1 MLYRWQNGFLTARG
15 MTKADRPLRGIF
27 YILIS
32 MTAFSLMNVFAK
44 NMSGH
49 YDVLQV
55 VFFRSLFL
63 LPPCAAVIL
72 LRRKPKLFYT
82 QDWRGH
88 FWRGVVGLA
97 CMLCV
102 FYSLKLLPLADAVA
116 IGFLGPACATVAAM
130 LWLREKASW
139 HRWLAIVAGFVG
151 VIIMAQP
158 GAAPVDR
165 VGFAVAVLGSMLYG
179 LTMVRVRLL
188 RGEHALTTVWI
199 FGVFSTV
206 VLGCTLPFVWLTPT
220 ADDWAQLAA
229 TGFFAFFGQLYVT
242 KAYQCA
248 PAATIS
254 PFNYTS
260 LLWAVLFGYLWF
272 EELPTP
278 QILAGA
284 FVVILAGLYAAWFE
298 AHQHKRQPAPPL

>member
-1 MLYRWQNGFLTARG
+1 
-15 MTKADRPLRGIF
+15 MTKADRPLRGIV

-55 VFFRSLFL
+55 VFFRSFFL

-72 LRRKPKLFYT
+72 LRRKPKLFRT

-88 FWRGVVGLA
+88 ILRGVVGLA

-139 HRWLAIVAGFVG
+139 HRWAAIIAGFIG

-165 VGFAVAVLGSMLYG
+165 LGFAVAVLGSILYG

-199 FGVFSTV
+199 FGVFSTLA
-206 VLGCTLPFVWLTPT
+206 LGCALPFVWLTPT
-220 ADDWAQLAA
+220 EGDLLQLAA

-260 LLWAVLFGYLWF
+260 LLWAVLFGYLYF
-272 EELPTP
+272 HELPTP

-284 FVVILAGLYAAWFE
+284 LVVILAGLYSAWFE
-298 AHQHKRQPAPPL
+298 AREHKRRSAAQL